1 MSDDLEGDM
10 QILQTLK
17 EGGPQTPSFTYDMD
31 AVGRHG
37 RRVGKNGSLL
47 QCGERSLRLFF
58 ISGLSRYLQCVT

>member
-31 AVGRHG
+31 AVG
-37 RRVGKNGSLL
+37 
-47 QCGERSLRLFF
+47 
-58 ISGLSRYLQCVT
+58 